1 MASSDATAVPEAG
14 VGDTAG
20 VGNTAGVG
28 DTTAAGDTA
37 STGPRERAGRLPG
50 RPGEERDD
58 RRRERRSRWYRR
70 DVRWSPYAF
79 IAPFFVFFLAFG
91 LFPLLYTGWASL
103 HRVELT
109 APTDMEWV
117 GLRNFS
123 RLLSD
128 DFFWNALKNTV
139 TIGVLST
146 VPQLL
151 IALGIAHLLNYRL
164 RGSMFFR
171 VAVLTPYATSVAA
184 ATLVFV
190 LLFGRDYGMINW
202 VLGLAGIDPVDWQN
216 GTWTSQL
223 AVSTIVIWRW
233 TGYNA
238 LIYLAAMQA
247 IPDDLYE
254 SAALDGASR
263 GQQFLHVTVPSLRPT
278 ILFTC
283 VVSTIGATQLF
294 GEPLLYNGGAGAT
307 GGADHQFQTLGLYLY
322 EQGWV
327 NLHLGRA
334 SAIAWAMFL
343 ILLIIGAVN
352 WIIARRLRESA

>member
-1 MASSDATAVPEAG
+1 MASEYEYESPRPKPRAVRGSSEA
-14 VGDTAG
+14 
-20 VGNTAGVG
+20 
-28 DTTAAGDTA
+28 
-37 STGPRERAGRLPG
+37 
-50 RPGEERDD
+50 EER
-58 RRRERRSRWYRR
+58 RRARRSRRYRW
-70 DVRWSPYAF
+70 DVKWSPYAYV
-79 IAPFFVFFLAFG
+79 APFFVFFAAFG

-109 APTDMEWV
+109 APNDMEWV

-128 DFFWNALKNTV
+128 DFFWNALQNTV
-139 TIGVLST
+139 TIGLLST
-146 VPQLL
+146 VPQLMM
-151 IALGIAHLLNYRL
+151 ALGIAHLLNYKL

-171 VAVLTPYATSVAA
+171 IAALTPYATSVAA

-190 LLFGRDYGMINW
+190 LLFGHDYGMINW
-202 VLGLAGIDPVDWQN
+202 GLGLVGIDAVDWQN
-216 GTWTSQL
+216 GPLASQV

-238 LIYLAAMQA
+238 LIYLAAMQS
-247 IPDDLYE
+247 IPNDLYE

-263 GQQFLHVTVPSLRPT
+263 WRQFLHVTLPSLRPT

-283 VVSTIGATQLF
+283 VVSTIGAMQLF
-294 GEPLLYNGGAGAT
+294 GEPLLFNGSAVPNGGS
-307 GGADHQFQTLGLYLY
+307 DHQFQTLGLYLY
-322 EQGWV
+322 EQGWF

-343 ILLIIGAVN
+343 ILLVIGLVN
-352 WIIARRLRESA
+352 WLIARYIRKSEGDL